1 MKMCIALEINS
12 MPFRNKIIIRL
23 KTSSVLF
30 KVSYLDNDCSK
41 LNHLYFLEYL
51 LISESVYPMNIMT
64 KQFEWMIIKNRE

>member
-1 MKMCIALEINS
+1 MKMCITLEEINS

-23 KTSSVLF
+23 KTSFVLF

-64 KQFEWMIIKNRE
+64 KQFQWMIKNRE